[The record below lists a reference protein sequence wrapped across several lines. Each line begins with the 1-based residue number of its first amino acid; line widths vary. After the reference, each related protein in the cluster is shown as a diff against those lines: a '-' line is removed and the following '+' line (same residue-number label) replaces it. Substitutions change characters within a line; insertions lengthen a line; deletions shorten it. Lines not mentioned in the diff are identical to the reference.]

1 MAREKRHNYLT
12 LLDILIQKYTH
23 VDGVVFLV
31 YSLGVS
37 SRRKVGLMALNS
49 EGIEPELA
57 AMHSV
62 LRTLQEL
69 SDPEAQHRVIDWVA
83 VKLGLNLAPKKVS
96 PSRPE
101 VTAEVASTEHGTPL
115 REGTINTVVTK
126 LGANSC
132 RTLLIASAGYLSL
145 FRGKEKF
152 SRDELIAVAKDA
164 RLWRQDYVPQLSLNI
179 TRMCEAE
186 ELVEKAKDVYDIA
199 PKKLAEIEKKL
210 AE

>member
-1 MAREKRHNYLT
+1 MASHS
-12 LLDILIQKYTH
+12 D
-23 VDGVVFLV
+23 
-31 YSLGVS
+31 
-37 SRRKVGLMALNS
+37 
-49 EGIEPELA
+49 GIEPELA

-69 SDPEAQHRVIDWVA
+69 NDPEAQHRVIDWVA
-83 VKLGLNLAPKKVS
+83 VKLGLNIAPKKMP

-101 VTAEVASTEHGTPL
+101 AGAESGSTEQGAPL

-152 SRDELIAVAKDA
+152 SRDELIAAAREA
-164 RLWRQDYVPQLSLNI
+164 RLWKQDYVPQLSLNI

-186 ELVEKAKDVYDIA
+186 ELIEKARDVYDIA